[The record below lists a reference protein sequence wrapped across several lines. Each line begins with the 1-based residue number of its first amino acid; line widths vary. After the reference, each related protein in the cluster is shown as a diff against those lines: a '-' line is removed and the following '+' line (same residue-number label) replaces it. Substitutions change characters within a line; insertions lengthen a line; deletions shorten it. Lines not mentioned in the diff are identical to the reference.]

1 MILASMKR
9 RTLGRWV
16 ALAGAILI
24 ASFALAARG
33 GNDSGTGAASAERHG
48 TDGQPGAA
56 FNNVDIM
63 FVRMMISRHLPAM
76 EMATLAQTR
85 AADPRVKQLAARI
98 RAEQTSQ
105 IATMKTLLT
114 VWGQPIVTPSAA
126 VPSGMPRLPGML
138 SSDDTARLK
147 VATGKDLDKQFLRT
161 MIAHHKGANQIAR
174 LEQATGSDP
183 NAKALAGR
191 IINDQQAEI
200 AAMQKML
207 TER

>member
-1 MILASMKR
+1 
-9 RTLGRWV
+9 
-16 ALAGAILI
+16 
-24 ASFALAARG
+24 
-33 GNDSGTGAASAERHG
+33 
-48 TDGQPGAA
+48 
-56 FNNVDIM
+56 
-63 FVRMMISRHLPAM
+63 MMISRHLRAT
-76 EMATLAQTR
+76 EIATLAQTR
-85 AADPRVKQLAARI
+85 ATDPQVKQLAARI

-105 IATMKTLLT
+105 IATMKKSLT
-114 VWGQPIVTPSAA
+114 VWGQPTVTPSGA
-126 VPSGMPRLPGML
+126 VPSGMPGMPGML
-138 SSDDTARLK
+138 SSADMAKLK
-147 VATGKDLDKQFLRT
+147 AATGRDFDRQFLRT